1 MRASARPIAN
11 CWSNYSS
18 RCGYDSTRC
27 RRTIVVP
34 IRINAHTC
42 SFMQNLKSK
51 SDLPSWCSWVDLLRI
66 QSSQATLQGKD
77 PAIRLLLWYPAYG
90 SVVVAHAF
98 DDQQFVGTVSVVV
111 LGLDGF
117 HHSLQPRP
125 GQATYDYTGRAPTS
139 VSLFVGTVDETLLD
153 QVSNKF
159 DRLLSDAQSR
169 HGAQRSAGRNDH
181 QHTPAMIHALWKQ
194 ASVCINAAGCTS
206 ASGAVPPQRWDGR
219 LRSPHRWPIRNTSFP
234 MVRSKMHWIMA
245 RQDDRESTS
254 FRKVMLYLDLRVVE
268 QGLKLVEGGCPE
280 SASNRFLLPSK
291 FVPNW
296 IAPWKS

>member
-1 MRASARPIAN
+1 MKL
-11 CWSNYSS
+11 SS
-18 RCGYDSTRC
+18 EIGGGHVLHAPSGHGLLARCGQVSGLLQTSGRITPAVVG
-27 RRTIVVP
+27 TIALDAGAPWVVP

-66 QSSQATLQGKD
+66 QISQATLQGKD

-117 HHSLQPRP
+117 HLSLQPRP
-125 GQATYDYTGRAPTS
+125 GQATYDYTGRAPTY

-153 QVSNKF
+153 QASNKF
-159 DRLLSDAQSR
+159 DNLLSDAQSR
-169 HGAQRSAGRNDH
+169 HDAQRSAGRNEQGH

-194 ASVCINAAGCTS
+194 ASVCMNAAGCTS
-206 ASGAVPPQRWDGR
+206 ASGAVPPKGGMTDCGLHTGSQ
-219 LRSPHRWPIRNTSFP
+219 IRNTSFP
-234 MVRSKMHWIMA
+234 LVRS
-245 RQDDRESTS
+245 
-254 FRKVMLYLDLRVVE
+254 
-268 QGLKLVEGGCPE
+268 
-280 SASNRFLLPSK
+280 
-291 FVPNW
+291 
-296 IAPWKS
+296 